1 MRKFRTAAIALA
13 TAAVAAVPMIAGG
26 SAGAQDAGDCGEGA
40 IEVTSEQLNLGGL
53 LGAVAPIQAQ
63 VVTPINAPIASPNAE
78 NCNENEIEIGTDGGG
93 GHSGGGGGTGGG
105 HAGTG
110 GGGGGVGGAKVA
122 APVGGASPRFAG

>member
-40 IEVTSEQLNLGGL
+40 VEVTSEQLNLGGL
-53 LGAVAPIQAQ
+53 LGAVAPIQTQLVA
-63 VVTPINAPIASPNAE
+63 PINAPVSSPNAE
-78 NCNENEIEIGTDGGG
+78 NCNENEIEIGTGGGG
-93 GHSGGGGGTGGG
+93 GHKSGGGGGGGD

-122 APVGGASPRFAG
+122 VPVGGSAPRFAG